1 MDGGHLHLH
10 NVPEY
15 GFVDE
20 ATTAKQAAMF
30 KISIENSTALCLLRL
45 RAITDGKGVLFRY
58 RYRLYKFTYYSP
70 CEVIATFTK
79 YL

>member
-1 MDGGHLHLH
+1 MHLH

-20 ATTAKQAAMF
+20 ATIAEQAAMF
-30 KISIENSTALCLLRL
+30 EISIENSMALRLLRL
-45 RAITDGKGVLFRY
+45 RAIADGKGVLFRY
-58 RYRLYKFTYYSP
+58 RYTLYKFTYYSP

>member
-1 MDGGHLHLH
+1 MH

-30 KISIENSTALCLLRL
+30 EISIENSTALRL
-45 RAITDGKGVLFRY
+45 RAIAGGKGVLFRY
-58 RYRLYKFTYYSP
+58 RYRLYKFTYYSL